1 MARPKGSK
9 NKSKVLDGIDY
20 AAQIAEKNAAAE
32 SLAQEIAAI
41 GDNIGA
47 LNAQRKAKHVEL
59 NKLNKEI
66 AKLEKKKAD
75 ADAKVAEA
83 AKKAEAEDVLK
94 KLLAEGM
101 STDEILEKLK

>member
-9 NKSKVLDGIDY
+9 NKAKTVEVIDY

-66 AKLEKKKAD
+66 TKLKKKKAD